1 MKKAILGTKLGM
13 TQIFAEDGK
22 VIPVTVVKA
31 GPCTVVQT
39 KTVETDGYE
48 SVVVGFGEVKEKS
61 LNKPMKG
68 IFAKANVAP
77 CKYLRE
83 FRLEEATL
91 AVGDEIKADI
101 FEAGEKVDVSG
112 ISKGKGFAGPMKR
125 WGLHRG
131 PMSHG
136 SGYHRGSGSM
146 GACSNPGRVMKGKKL
161 PGHMGVVKVT
171 VQNLEVV
178 KVDVEN
184 NLLLVKGAVPGSK
197 KALLVLKETV
207 KKNQKA
213 LRKEEPNNGK
223 R

>member
-22 VIPVTVVKA
+22 VIPVTVINA
-31 GPCTVVQT
+31 GPCAVVQS

-48 SVVVGFGEVKEKS
+48 SVVVGFGDVKEKA
-61 LNKPMKG
+61 LNKPQKG
-68 IFAKANVAP
+68 IFAKANVAAK
-77 CKYLRE
+77 KYLRE
-83 FRLEEATL
+83 FRLEDTASL
-91 AVGDEIKADI
+91 NVGDEIKADI

-131 PMSHG
+131 PMAHG

-161 PGHMGVVKVT
+161 PGHMGVAKVT
-171 VQNLEVV
+171 VQNLEIV
-178 KVDVEN
+178 KVDTEN
-184 NLLLVKGAVPGSK
+184 NLILVKGAIPGNK
-197 KALLVLKETV
+197 GGLVTVRNAVKA
-207 KKNQKA
+207 
-213 LRKEEPNNGK
+213 
-223 R
+223 